1 MGAAYPITGNG
12 DLPDGQAG
20 RESRSSRFFAATME
34 APGLPPQQ
42 IAVRNVSPHG
52 LGARAE
58 LVPEM
63 GAMVTINLAGVGDVV
78 GDVRWVTGNRFGVKL
93 DGTIEPS
100 KFNFSGRSWEEVAP
114 RFAATVEVADAYKPQ
129 ASTWRP
135 GFRTR

>member
-1 MGAAYPITGNG
+1 MGAAYPINDTG

-20 RESRSSRFFAATME
+20 RETRSSRFFAATME

-58 LVPEM
+58 TPPAL
-63 GAMVTINLAGVGDVV
+63 GAIVIINLSGVGDVE
-78 GDVRWVTGNRFGVKL
+78 GEVRWVTGNRFGVKL
-93 DGTIEPS
+93 DGSIEPS

-114 RFAATVEVADAYKPQ
+114 RFSAPTEVADAFKPMT
-129 ASTWRP
+129 STWRP